1 MENFY
6 HTLSSTLKDDE
17 DFADDM
23 NFIRDGVDGEIDR
36 LRKIAFH
43 SDNLLLE
50 YQQFLAEITNISNV
64 KVKFI
69 LNQGYFIEIT
79 NKDIEQFESKLSE
92 YKKNNPDDT
101 KSDLIRRNTLK

>member
-1 MENFY
+1 MTEKIVEDFY
-6 HTLSSTLKDDE
+6 HTLQATIKDDE

-23 NFIRDGVDGEIDR
+23 NFIRDGVDTEIDR

-50 YQQFLAEITNISNV
+50 YQQLLAEITGISNV

-69 LNQGYFIEIT
+69 LNQ
-79 NKDIEQFESKLSE
+79 
-92 YKKNNPDDT
+92 
-101 KSDLIRRNTLK
+101 